1 MAISLC
7 RLALF
12 ISLLLLGLSVLA
24 LAFVE
29 RDAPG
34 FVPAL
39 LSVGMNL
46 VTAVGSGA
54 CVYRLAR
61 KKR

>member
-1 MAISLC
+1 MGISLC

-12 ISLLLLGLSVLA
+12 ISLLLLGLSALA
-24 LAFVE
+24 LLVVE

-39 LSVGMNL
+39 LSVVMNT
-46 VTAVGSGA
+46 VTAVGSGF
-54 CVYRLAR
+54 CVYYMAHR
-61 KKR
+61 KR